1 MFRKVLITVAAMAM
15 LGGSTASAQ
24 MSGFSF
30 TEQSHVAEV
39 GVLGGY
45 SWTTSK
51 SFSTVTGP
59 VNFDLKSTEYWGV
72 EVDLNVRPGTQL
84 VLLWTY
90 QDTDVQLS
98 GIGIPTGVP
107 KSTPINVQY
116 WQIGG
121 LSGMQRGNVM
131 PYGKFT
137 LGATR
142 YALDDPGTSD
152 EWQFSM
158 ILGLGAKMY
167 PNEKIAIR
175 LEGALPFTY
184 FNGGVSMGVG
194 TGGAGLYVGGNGV
207 AQWTVSLGVSVLLG
221 NKS

>member
-1 MFRKVLITVAAMAM
+1 MTVA
-15 LGGSTASAQ
+15 STVSAQ
-24 MSGFSF
+24 QFAGFEF

-45 SWTTSK
+45 AWTTSK
-51 SFSTVTGP
+51 NFSTVNGP
-59 VNFDLKSTEYWGV
+59 ANVDFKSSEYWGV
-72 EVDLNVRPGTQL
+72 EIDLNVRPGAQL

-90 QDTDVQLS
+90 QDTDAQLT
-98 GIGIPTGVP
+98 GIGVP
-107 KSTPINVQY
+107 SDVPRSTPLNIQY

-137 LGATR
+137 LGATK
-142 YALDDPGTSD
+142 YSLDDPGASD

-167 PNEKIAIR
+167 PNDKIAIR

-184 FNGGVSMGVG
+184 FNGGMSVGIG
-194 TGGAGLYVGGNGV
+194 TGGAGVYVGGNGV
-207 AQWTVSLGVSVLLG
+207 AQWTVTLGVNVLLG
-221 NKS
+221 KKA